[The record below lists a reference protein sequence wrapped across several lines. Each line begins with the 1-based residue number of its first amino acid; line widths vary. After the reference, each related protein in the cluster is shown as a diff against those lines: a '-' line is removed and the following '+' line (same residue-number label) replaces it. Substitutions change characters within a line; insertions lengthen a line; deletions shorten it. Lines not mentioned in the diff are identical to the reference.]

1 MRRNPQASAISSLRV
16 PEKLVYAVVA
26 AWEESFRRVQAWRS
40 KFGDEDLKDPH
51 GLFTVELTIRPE
63 DVPERWPW
71 PSGTERE
78 AYRDGFDQVTLRV
91 SANQVLPSKEDAK
104 SLGLFYGYTVPFTGD
119 IGLLWMKTGQPRAE
133 TVETARHEL
142 GHALQDIA
150 RAAKKVGGFQ
160 KKSTRPT
167 VPGRYRNKSRPLSA
181 GVPSRPEHSLRAQEF
196 KTNLSTDAFRVIRSI
211 KETLAED
218 ARTVGETNLQAQKE
232 ILRERVASE
241 VSDLA
246 ERRFGSL
253 SKKRAQKHA
262 SELYTLV
269 IRGLAED
276 GLRTNP
282 QESPFG
288 TDRHG
293 QRLTFDAA
301 SRKLSEAIQTV
312 SQLREMF
319 LLSVAQRD
327 NLRKQLRR
335 VKELRSEEMSK
346 ATSKADSDAIEARR
360 KARESCDAR
369 VRRKQNEVSDYW
381 RAANR
386 ELSDATTQLKLNLR
400 AQEEELQ
407 ELRSALKAATE
418 RVEAGGVD
426 PKALRRQREAA
437 MRKQSKRSR
446 RKGR

>member
-16 PEKLVYAVVA
+16 PEKLVYDVVA
-26 AWEESFRRVQAWRS
+26 AWEESFRRVQAWRR
-40 KFGDEDLKDPH
+40 KKGDTELDDPFR
-51 GLFTVELTIRPE
+51 LLTVKLSIRPE
-63 DVPERWPW
+63 DVPKRWPW
-71 PSGTERE
+71 PSE
-78 AYRDGFDQVTLRV
+78 YVQLTLRV
-91 SANQVLPSKEDAK
+91 SANQYLPSKKDAK
-104 SLGLFYGYTVPFTGD
+104 SLGLFYPYTAPFTGD
-119 IGLLWMKTGQPRAE
+119 IGLLWMKTGETRE
-133 TVETARHEL
+133 DTVETARHEL
-142 GHALQDIA
+142 GHALQNIA
-150 RAAKKVGGFQ
+150 RAAGKVGGFQ
-160 KKSTRPT
+160 KKSTRPAL
-167 VPGRYRNKSRPLSA
+167 PGRYRKQPSRESKS
-181 GVPSRPEHSLRAQEF
+181 SRPEHSLRAQEF

-288 TDRHG
+288 TDRQG

-327 NLRKQLRR
+327 NVRKQLRK

-346 ATSKADSDAIEARR
+346 ATAKAESDIIEARR
-360 KARESCDAR
+360 KSREACDAR
-369 VRRKQNEVSDYW
+369 VRHKQNEMSDYW
-381 RAANR
+381 RSAIK
-386 ELSDATTQLKLNLR
+386 EVSDLATQRNLNLR

-407 ELRSALKAATE
+407 QLRSALKSATE
-418 RVEAGGVD
+418 RVEAGGLD
-426 PKALRRQREAA
+426 PKKLRRQREAD